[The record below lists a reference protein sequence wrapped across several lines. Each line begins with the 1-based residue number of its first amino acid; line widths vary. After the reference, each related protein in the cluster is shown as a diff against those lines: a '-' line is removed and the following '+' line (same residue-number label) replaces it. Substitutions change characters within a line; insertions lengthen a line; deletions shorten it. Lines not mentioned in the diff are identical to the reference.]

1 MPSGLVALLDDV
13 SVIAKLAASS
23 LDDVGAGAAKA
34 GSKAAG
40 VVIDDAAVTPAYV
53 TNFTPD
59 RELPIIYAIA
69 RGSLRN
75 KLLVLLPLALALSE
89 FLPVAITPLL
99 MIGGLF
105 LCFEGAEKLLEKLG
119 GEKHGETLDDPIE
132 DMEAF
137 ERERISGAIRTDFI
151 LSAEITAIALGEV
164 AATPLLQR
172 ALVLGLVAVAITVAV
187 YGAVAFI
194 VKMDDIGLHLAR
206 RSSAA
211 ARHVGRMLLWAMP
224 KLLAALS
231 SVGTLAMLWVG
242 GQIIVHGLHELGLHG
257 PSDVIHALAASV
269 AASVAHVAGG
279 AGLVLDWLT
288 NALLSAL
295 FGTAI
300 GAVLAV
306 ALHVVQNYRKKA
318 V

>member
-23 LDDVGAGAAKA
+23 LDDVGMGAAKA

-75 KLLVLLPLALALSE
+75 KLLVLLPLALALSQ
-89 FLPVAITPLL
+89 FLPGAITPLL
-99 MIGGLF
+99 MLGGMF

-119 GEKHGETLDDPIE
+119 GEKHGETLADPIE
-132 DMEAF
+132 DIAAF

-151 LSAEITAIALGEV
+151 LSAEIMAIALAEV
-164 AATPLLQR
+164 AETPLLQR
-172 ALVLGLVAVAITVAV
+172 ALVLALVGVAITVAV

-206 RSSAA
+206 RASAV
-211 ARHVGRMLLWAMP
+211 ARQVGRLLLWAMP

-257 PSDVIHALAASV
+257 PSDLIHALAAS
-269 AASVAHVAGG
+269 AAQVAGG
-279 AGLVLDWLT
+279 GAKVLDWLT

-306 ALHVVQNYRKKA
+306 AVHVAQNFRKKPQ
-318 V
+318 